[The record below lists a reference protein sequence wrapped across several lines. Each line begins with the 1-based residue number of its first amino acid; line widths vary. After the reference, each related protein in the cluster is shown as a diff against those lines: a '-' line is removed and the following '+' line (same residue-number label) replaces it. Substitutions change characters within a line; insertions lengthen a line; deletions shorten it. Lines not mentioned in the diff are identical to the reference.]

1 MFELI
6 IKKYFKPGTLHIFA
20 FSFIVF
26 IVLNVIENVIHYN
39 IGKYHEGNTINGN
52 GNGNGNKVVNGSAN
66 IAGIHFTNP
75 SQPDWVRIIVIML
88 IFAVLQGFFTSYFS
102 VC

>member
-6 IKKYFKPGTLHIFA
+6 YKKYFKKGTLDIFV
-20 FSFIVF
+20 FSFLIF

-39 IGKYHEGNTINGN
+39 IGKYHDSTNG
-52 GNGNGNKVVNGSAN
+52 GGV
-66 IAGIHFTNP
+66 AGLHFTNP
-75 SQPDWVRIIVIML
+75 SNTDWGRIIVIML
-88 IFAVLQGFFTSYFS
+88 IFAVLQGVFTSYFS

>member
-1 MFELI
+1 MFDLI

-20 FSFIVF
+20 FSFFVF

-39 IGKYHEGNTINGN
+39 IGKYHEGHNIK
-52 GNGNGNKVVNGSAN
+52 GNKVANGSAN

-75 SQPDWVRIIVIML
+75 SQTDWVRIVVIML
-88 IFAVLQGFFTSYFS
+88 IFAMLQGFFTSYFS

>member
-20 FSFIVF
+20 FSFIVC
-26 IVLNVIENVIHYN
+26 IILNVIENVIHYN
-39 IGKYHEGNTINGN
+39 IGKYHEGN
-52 GNGNGNKVVNGSAN
+52 KVNDALANGSAN
-66 IAGIHFTNP
+66 VAGIHFTNP
-75 SQPDWVRIIVIML
+75 SQTDWVRIIVIML

>member
-6 IKKYFKPGTLHIFA
+6 FKKYFKPATLHIFV
-20 FSFIVF
+20 FSFLVF

-39 IGKYHEGNTINGN
+39 IGKYHEANTPPPVKGN
-52 GNGNGNKVVNGSAN
+52 GSGSV
-66 IAGIHFTNP
+66 AGFHFTNP
-75 SQPDWVRIIVIML
+75 SDKDWVRIVVIMF
-88 IFAVLQGFFTSYFS
+88 IFAALQGFFTSYFS